1 MTGLTKNME
10 NTIKRNVYEL
20 NCMQIPE
27 GGICWQETR
36 RICCAFQEL
45 LELCGTKL
53 VTMHLGG
60 KNVKVA
66 GNTIDLYFKRVF
78 NSTLDVNLGN

>member
-10 NTIKRNVYEL
+10 NTRKRNVYEL

-36 RICCAFQEL
+36 RISCASKTTWSLTKSQAL
-45 LELCGTKL
+45 LELYSTKL
-53 VTMHLGG
+53 RG

-66 GNTIDLYFKRVF
+66 GSTIDRIL
-78 NSTLDVNLGN
+78 